1 VESRSRSNKR
11 RAAGRVAGSA
21 KPRKK
26 PAVAPVEW
34 HFENIEALIDS
45 GEGDITIGSVASI
58 PCVAT
63 AADHYQC
70 FAMLVRRPGESLHRL
85 MQRLD
90 AAIATAWEDEI
101 CIDEVNAEPAPT
113 SKKAARSRR

>member
-1 VESRSRSNKR
+1 MESRSRSNKR

-45 GEGDITIGSVASI
+45 GEGGAPIDQPTPIF
-58 PCVAT
+58 P
-63 AADHYQC
+63 
-70 FAMLVRRPGESLHRL
+70 RL
-85 MQRLD
+85 ELP
-90 AAIATAWEDEI
+90 EDE
-101 CIDEVNAEPAPT
+101 E
-113 SKKAARSRR
+113 AAA